1 MAKRITLIIS
11 LSLVGLIAATFIALA
26 FIPINIGFTFADPAI
41 INIYSDGNAK
51 SPLLKQEF
59 ETMEYYD
66 VVESME
72 KSFKKSVLK
81 SMFAGELSNKLT
93 TISYTTTHNVSLSSG
108 TWLVFDYSVASGSEK
123 QYVLDEEGNKLENS
137 ATYEKLAIKLNS
149 ENATQNVMV
158 YLGSFNTSTKTFSY
172 KYAYSTYGNL
182 SEVYNIVSSFIN
194 K

>member
-11 LSLVGLIAATFIALA
+11 LSLVALVAATFIALA
-26 FIPINIGFTFADPAI
+26 FIPINIGFTFSDPAI
-41 INIYSDGNAK
+41 INIYSDGATK
-51 SPLLKQEF
+51 SPLLKQEY

-66 VVESME
+66 VVEGIE

-93 TISYTTTHNVSLSSG
+93 TISYTTTHNVSLTSG
-108 TWLVFDYSVASGSEK
+108 LWLVFDYSVASSSEK
-123 QYVLDEEGNKLENS
+123 QYVLDEEGNKLASN

-149 ENATQNVMV
+149 EDATNNVMI
-158 YLGSFNTSTKTFSY
+158 YLGSFNSSSKTFSY

-182 SEVYNIVSSFIN
+182 SEVYNIVSNFIN